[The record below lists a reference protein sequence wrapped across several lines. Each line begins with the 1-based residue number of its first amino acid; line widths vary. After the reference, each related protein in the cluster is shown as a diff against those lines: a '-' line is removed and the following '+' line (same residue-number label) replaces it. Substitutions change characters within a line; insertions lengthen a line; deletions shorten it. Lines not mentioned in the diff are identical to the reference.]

1 MQPISAEIVEATWQK
16 MATIP
21 PSQAQK
27 LIEQMSRQQP
37 LILAYLMATG
47 EDLLNHAER
56 ELLLYMGVVIWQM
69 MQQGDKRPASVTEA
83 MLEEVDR
90 RNLSMLEYLE
100 GDSEEEFLGT
110 VQALMDSYNQREV
123 LRYAVET
130 LMEGDEE
137 DFDEEF
143 ELEQEDELEE
153 EHEHEH
159 DDDMDE
165 IEEDDDEDEDEDDE
179 DDELDGQPDGIVR
192 DEMKGMMMLYLKT
205 VIDCLDQ

>member
-1 MQPISAEIVEATWQK
+1 MQPLSAEIVEATWQK

-21 PSQAQK
+21 PSQAQE

-37 LILAYLMATG
+37 LILAYLMSTG

-69 MQQGDKRPASVTEA
+69 MQQGDKRPESVTEA
-83 MLEEVDR
+83 MLEQVDR
-90 RNLSMLEYLE
+90 RNLSMLEYLA

-137 DFDEEF
+137 DFDEAF
-143 ELEQEDELEE
+143 ELEHEEELEE

-165 IEEDDDEDEDEDDE
+165 FEEVDDDEDEEDE
-179 DDELDGQPDGIVR
+179 DDELDGHSGGIVR

-205 VIDCLDQ
+205 VIDSLDQ

>member
-1 MQPISAEIVEATWQK
+1 MQPLSAEIVEATWQK

-21 PSQAQK
+21 PGQAQK
-27 LIEQMSRQQP
+27 LIEKMSRQQP
-37 LILAYLMATG
+37 LILAYLIVSG
-47 EDLLNHAER
+47 EDLLNQAER

-69 MQQGDKRPASVTEA
+69 MQQGDKRPGPVTEA
-83 MLEEVDR
+83 MLKEADR

-130 LMEGDEE
+130 LIEGDED

-143 ELEQEDELEE
+143 ELEQQDELEL
-153 EHEHEH
+153 EHEH

-165 IEEDDDEDEDEDDE
+165 FEEEDNDDEDEDDE
-179 DDELDGQPDGIVR
+179 LDDQPDGIVR
-192 DEMKGMMMLYLKT
+192 DRMKGMMMLYLKT